1 MVVHATTK
9 NYNRMIYSLLLSAAK
24 DPESLADFLTK
35 DEDATTYFPS
45 DEELLVGFEK
55 SRLTNLQTRGIIYLI
70 ESYIRP
76 ASTSTTL
83 LGFDSYSLE
92 HLMPK
97 KWRNNWEKIDSEEKA
112 HERDV
117 KLLTLGNLAIITQSL
132 NSSIRDGNWTTKL
145 NGNKKKPGLKECAAG
160 LTTMFDVLQR
170 DEWTEED
177 IDNRAAWLFARAKE
191 LWSIE

>member
-1 MVVHATTK
+1 
-9 NYNRMIYSLLLSAAK
+9 
-24 DPESLADFLTK
+24 
-35 DEDATTYFPS
+35 
-45 DEELLVGFEK
+45 
-55 SRLTNLQTRGIIYLI
+55 
-70 ESYIRP
+70 
-76 ASTSTTL
+76 
-83 LGFDSYSLE
+83 
-92 HLMPK
+92 MPK